1 MRRASGLDEHA
12 LGERR
17 AAGKSL
23 ETPRRPMMKLGN
35 MVWFSSD
42 PRPFV
47 IEEEYCDNPGCPC
60 REVQL
65 TFTRI
70 DHPEG
75 LPSEGVSFWIR
86 VDLDTWQE
94 RDPPRRQPHID
105 SWVREFLSQY
115 PEARKTEFRANY
127 EARKQIA
134 KQLAEYALDPRAVL
148 TGEMVSFA
156 DVLTGRQALSSG
168 GRSFTHR
175 FTHQGRE
182 YLVEDLYCANPSC
195 DCQAFHVQFWERVTS
210 SDGKEAIIS
219 TSFLG
224 RVTFG
229 GQLVIE
235 ETGRR
240 RRAESLSI
248 LSGWWQEQQHDL
260 DMFQQRYQR
269 VKEIGRRS
277 IGTEVARSDSPGTDR
292 RPPHDD
298 ASRLAS
304 ADSRPKRV
312 GRNDPCP
319 CRSGKKFKHCC
330 AAHIRGSQIP
340 LAR

>member
-1 MRRASGLDEHA
+1 
-12 LGERR
+12 
-17 AAGKSL
+17 
-23 ETPRRPMMKLGN
+23 MMKIGN
-35 MVWFSSD
+35 LVWFSSD

-47 IEEEYCDNPGCPC
+47 IEDEHCDNPGCPC

-75 LPSEGVSFWIR
+75 LPSERMSFQIR

-94 RDPPRRQPHID
+94 CDPPRRQPHID

-115 PEARKTEFRANY
+115 PEARQAEFRADY
-127 EARKQIA
+127 EERKQIA
-134 KQLAEYALDPRAVL
+134 KRIAEYALDPRAVL
-148 TGEMVSFA
+148 TGELLSYA

-182 YLVEDLYCANPSC
+182 YLVEDLYCANPTC

-210 SDGKEAIIS
+210 SDEEEAIIS

-224 RVTFG
+224 RVAFT
-229 GQLVIE
+229 GQLKIE

-240 RRAESLSI
+240 KRAESLRI
-248 LSGWWQEQQHDL
+248 LSEWWQKKQHDL
-260 DMFQQRYQR
+260 DMFQRRYR
-269 VKEIGRRS
+269 SVKDIGRRS
-277 IGTEVARSDSPGTDR
+277 IDPSEQQPRQVAVSQLPGTDHPPLLEPIARSYPAVSR
-292 RPPHDD
+292 RI
-298 ASRLAS
+298 
-304 ADSRPKRV
+304 

-319 CRSGKKFKHCC
+319 CGSGKKFKRCC
-330 AAHIRGSQIP
+330 ATNLRNLH
-340 LAR
+340 LAPS